1 MIKKF
6 SLTIPPLSGN
16 EERAGYIYLPPTYE
30 ENTNSRYPVLYMFD
44 GQNIFFDED
53 ATYKTSWGLS
63 NYLEHNPVDMIIIAI
78 ASSTTGNNR
87 LYEYTPYYFTYN
99 GEDIKAKGKIYMD
112 WLINDLKP
120 QVDEK
125 LRTLKDRK
133 NTYICGSSL
142 GGLMSFY
149 GAVAYNKYFSKAI
162 CLSPSLWVNERGVV
176 ETINKN
182 KMNEDTCIYM
192 DYGSGELDNHV
203 ESREILAKVTSL
215 LIDRKVNP
223 TLTIAHGAKHCEAS
237 WAKRVPY
244 FMKWLDI

>member
-6 SLTIPPLSGN
+6 SITIPTLSD
-16 EERAGYIYLPPTYE
+16 EERVGYIYLPPAYDTD
-30 ENTNSRYPVLYMFD
+30 TNKNYPVMYMFD

-63 NYLEHNPVDMIIIAI
+63 SYLDSNPMDMIIIAI
-78 ASSTTGNNR
+78 SSSTIGNNR
-87 LYEYTPYYFTYN
+87 LYEYTPYTFTYN
-99 GEDIKAKGKIYMD
+99 DENIIPKGKHYMD
-112 WLINDLKP
+112 WLINDFKP

-149 GAVAYNKYFSKAI
+149 GATLYNRYFSKAI
-162 CLSPSLWVNERGVV
+162 CLSPSLWVNIDGVIR
-176 ETINKN
+176 TINTS

-192 DYGSGELDNHV
+192 DYGSRELDNHI
-203 ESREILAKVTSL
+203 ENKEILATATTLFLNKNVNVTLS
-215 LIDRKVNP
+215 
-223 TLTIAHGAKHCEAS
+223 IANGGKHCEAS

-244 FMKWLDI
+244 IMKWLDI